1 MFVIRQKLIEWFL
14 ELQEQLACMRVLILI
29 NWILKNRDV
38 QAEHLSFGT
47 SSSVPYVLMIR
58 VDFDALQPDITI
70 STPGKSAPI
79 ADMEI

>member
-1 MFVIRQKLIEWFL
+1 MDFRTTRTVG
-14 ELQEQLACMRVLILI
+14 MRV
-29 NWILKNRDV
+29 
-38 QAEHLSFGT
+38 GT
-47 SSSVPYVLMIR
+47 HHDPLDKLDRKIVMFRLNIYFATLSSVPYVHMIR